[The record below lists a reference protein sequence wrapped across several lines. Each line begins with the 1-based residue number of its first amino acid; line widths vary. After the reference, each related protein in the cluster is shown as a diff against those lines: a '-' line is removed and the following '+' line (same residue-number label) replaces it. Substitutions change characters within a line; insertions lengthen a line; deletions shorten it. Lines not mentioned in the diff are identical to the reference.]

1 MNPSQSEHNKMKAI
15 KVIGALALGLIAIL
29 AIVSYL
35 FLSNLDSIVKGVIE
49 DVGTEVTGTAVTLS
63 GVNINLT
70 TGDGTL
76 SGLTIANPE
85 GYQSDYALRLDTIAV
100 GVSPMSL
107 TGPVIVITQIKIDG
121 AKLIA
126 EQRGQTTNLSD
137 LLKNMAQPGDHSE
150 EEPEP
155 QSSEPSTNDVRL
167 MMEKFDF
174 INTEATVI
182 SEYTEQKTIK
192 ISDIR
197 RTNIGNKDTG
207 LTPEEL
213 AQKLLGSVVS
223 QVQDAVGKYL
233 GKIAADAAEA
243 KLTEK
248 LGEKLGEG
256 GMSAVKGLKS
266 FFKRDSDEDK

>member
-1 MNPSQSEHNKMKAI
+1 MKAI
-15 KVIGALALGLIAIL
+15 KVIGAIALGLIAIL

-35 FLSNLDSIVKGVIE
+35 LLSNLDSIVKGVIE
-49 DVGTEVTGTAVTLS
+49 EVGTEVTGTAVSLNS
-63 GVNINLT
+63 VNINLT
-70 TGDGTL
+70 TGEGTL
-76 SGLTIANPE
+76 SGLTIANPK
-85 GYQSDYALRLDTIAV
+85 GYQSDYALALDTIAV
-100 GVSPMSL
+100 GISPMSL

-121 AKLIA
+121 AKLIT

-137 LLKNMAQPGDHSE
+137 LLKNMEQPGDQSAE
-150 EEPEP
+150 EIEP
-155 QSSEPSTNDVRL
+155 QSNEPATNDVRL

-192 ISDIR
+192 IPDIR

-213 AQKLLGSVVS
+213 AQKLLSSVVS
-223 QVQDAVGKYL
+223 QVQNAVGKYL
-233 GKIAADAAEA
+233 ATVAADAAEEKLTE

-248 LGEKLGEG
+248 LGAG

-266 FFKRDSDEDK
+266 FFKRDSDGDK